1 MAGQAAR
8 RAVVCVERFAHNLD
22 DATAPD
28 NDGALRRA
36 LRISR
41 AAPEWLETMAPVRTI
56 ASAIK
61 EAGIPAR
68 VSRDA
73 GGFVCNHL
81 YFGALQYLSDKR
93 SAIPAVFVHLPVT
106 PEQAP
111 PGANAKRLT
120 PTEAA
125 DALRAAAAAILD
137 RVERRRRGVTSAP
150 LFLGVDGGATRC
162 RARLRDADGRALAE
176 AVGAAANI
184 HVDFAAAI
192 AAMRAVVDEALGKAG
207 LADGDRG
214 RIAMGLR
221 ACRVQAGKRPDASGG
236 GFSRLSARMR
246 GERRDHRLHRRA
258 RRRRRRAGDR
268 RHRLGGDRARS
279 RPRKPSLADAASR
292 SATTDRAPISAS
304 MRCVLRCA
312 HLTVFSRR
320 AR

>member
-1 MAGQAAR
+1 LKSAARTILVTGFEPFGGETVNASWEAAQRLEGWRHGDTVAVARLLPCAYDASVKKLISAIETLRPDALLMTGQAAR

-41 AAPEWLETMAPVRTI
+41 AAPEWLETKASVRTI

-111 PGANAKRLT
+111 PGANEKRLT
-120 PTEAA
+120 RTEAS

-137 RVERRRRGVTSAP
+137 ELKA
-150 LFLGVDGGATRC
+150 
-162 RARLRDADGRALAE
+162 
-176 AVGAAANI
+176 GAAA
-184 HVDFAAAI
+184 
-192 AAMRAVVDEALGKAG
+192 
-207 LADGDRG
+207 
-214 RIAMGLR
+214 
-221 ACRVQAGKRPDASGG
+221 
-236 GFSRLSARMR
+236 
-246 GERRDHRLHRRA
+246 
-258 RRRRRRAGDR
+258 
-268 RHRLGGDRARS
+268 
-279 RPRKPSLADAASR
+279 
-292 SATTDRAPISAS
+292 
-304 MRCVLRCA
+304 
-312 HLTVFSRR
+312 
-320 AR
+320 